1 MARKMSSIS
10 DRSAVHA
17 APEKVCAPGTT
28 VLRLS
33 ADEGA
38 RIATLAK
45 ALGHPVRVQ
54 IVDLLSR
61 HGGEVCVCDIE
72 RQFDLSQPTI
82 SHHLKV
88 LREAGIIEGE
98 ARGVWVYYR
107 LIAGALTPLAGLLAD
122 FA

>member
-1 MARKMSSIS
+1 MSTSSIS
-10 DRSAVHA
+10 DRQGVGT
-17 APEKVCAPGTT
+17 APGKTCAPGATA
-28 VLRLS
+28 LRLS
-33 ADEGA
+33 TGEAA
-38 RIATLAK
+38 RIAALAK
-45 ALGHPVRVQ
+45 ALSHPVRVQ

-72 RQFDLSQPTI
+72 RLFDLSQPTI

-88 LREAGIIEGE
+88 LREASIIEGE
-98 ARGVWVYYR
+98 SRGVWVYYR

>member
-1 MARKMSSIS
+1 MNTSSIS
-10 DRSAVHA
+10 DRQGVRSI
-17 APEKVCAPGTT
+17 PGKVCAPGVTA
-28 VLRLS
+28 LRLS
-33 ADEGA
+33 AGEAA
-38 RIATLAK
+38 RIAELAK
-45 ALGHPVRVQ
+45 ALNHPVRVQ

-61 HGGEVCVCDIE
+61 YGGEVCVCDIE
-72 RQFDLSQPTI
+72 RHFDLSQPTI

-107 LIAGALTPLAGLLAD
+107 LIAGALAPLAGLLAD